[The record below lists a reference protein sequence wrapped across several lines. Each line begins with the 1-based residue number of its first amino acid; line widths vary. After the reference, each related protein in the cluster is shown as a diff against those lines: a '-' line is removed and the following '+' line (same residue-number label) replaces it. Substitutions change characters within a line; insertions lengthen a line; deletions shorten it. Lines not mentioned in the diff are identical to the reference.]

1 MGPLPPPLNVYIA
14 LTEVGGQ
21 LRFEW
26 GWEGVPNSLR
36 SGFWTQIEQ
45 ALAQLLAAGKNGDF
59 GTTFGENIF
68 FGRRFFGSEGIFGH
82 RRVCAVVSAR
92 FQEKK
97 VDDRKY
103 F

>member
-21 LRFEW
+21 FRFEW

-36 SGFWTQIEQ
+36 SGFPTKIEQ
-45 ALAQLLAAGKNGDF
+45 AGPQLLAAGKNGDF

-68 FGRRFFGSEGIFGH
+68 FGRLFFGSEGIFGH
-82 RRVCAVVSAR
+82 LRVCAVVCAT
-92 FQEKK
+92 F
-97 VDDRKY
+97 
-103 F
+103 

>member
-21 LRFEW
+21 FRFEW
-26 GWEGVPNSLR
+26 GWEGVPISLR
-36 SGFWTQIEQ
+36 SGFWTPKGG
-45 ALAQLLAAGKNGDF
+45 AGPQLYAAGKNGDF

-82 RRVCAVVSAR
+82 RRVCAVVCAT
-92 FQEKK
+92 F
-97 VDDRKY
+97 
-103 F
+103 